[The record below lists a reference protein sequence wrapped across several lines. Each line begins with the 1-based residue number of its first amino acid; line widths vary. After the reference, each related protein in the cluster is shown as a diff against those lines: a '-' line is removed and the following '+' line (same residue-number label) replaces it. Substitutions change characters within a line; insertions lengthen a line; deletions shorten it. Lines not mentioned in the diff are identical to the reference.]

1 MVAVGPLLGSQPGES
16 LRLNG
21 SFQDHPKYGRR
32 FQVDTFASIA
42 PSTVAGL
49 ERYLG
54 SGLIPGIGAT
64 YAKRIVATF
73 GLQTLDVLDHESRR
87 LREVPGIGAKRAAA
101 LAEAWHQQRELRG
114 IMLFLQEHGVSPN
127 HATRIYRQFGVRAR
141 AVLRED
147 PYSLAEHISGVGFRT
162 ADQIA
167 AKLGISPE
175 SPQRAAAGVLHV
187 LAEAAGSGDS
197 YLPRTDL
204 IGAAAALLEVAD
216 ERVGSALDELLASGK
231 VVRGA
236 GDPGSAR
243 GADNRIYL
251 PRLHVAETTAGTRLA
266 ALCLAPATVELT
278 AGGAVADSG
287 GPPLSDEQRAAY
299 ATLTRAKVAV
309 LTGGP
314 GTGKTTLLRSLVGC
328 FAAERALVVQAAPTG
343 RAAKRMEEASGS
355 PASTI
360 HRLLE
365 MSPQTGGFAR
375 DRDNPLEVE
384 LLVIDEASMLDIQ
397 LLAALLDATPDGARL
412 LLVGDADQLP
422 SVGAGNVLA
431 DLVAAASIPTVRL
444 TEVFRQGERSSIVA
458 AAHQVNAGRFR
469 AAAYV
474 SPRRGAEDGAAAPG
488 VTSDDDAH
496 PDFYVI
502 LRTEPQ
508 QVARTVLA
516 LVTERIPQRFG
527 MRAERDI
534 QVLTPM
540 HRGPLGTRELNTA
553 IRQRLAGTS
562 VRGPAVRA
570 HGIEIGVGDRVIQT
584 RNDYQL
590 EVFNG
595 DVGQV
600 ADADAESTTLVVDYG
615 GRAVT
620 YAAADIDNLALGYA
634 ITIHRSQGSEFPAVV
649 MPLHTQ
655 HYVMLRRNLLYTA
668 VTRARQLLVIVGSE
682 MAIDMA
688 TRRGDDRAR
697 HSSLRERVDAAV
709 RAGATPAADAPA
721 TATQAHR

>member
-1 MVAVGPLLGSQPGES
+1 MAGNSRPRIRSDTAAHRRSEIITVEAAVEHVLYSQDDSGFAVVRLRRVDGDPLVAVGPLLGSQPGES
-16 LRLNG
+16 LRLSG
-21 SFQDHPKYGRR
+21 AWQDHPKYGRR
-32 FQVDTFASIA
+32 FQVDTFTSIA
-42 PSTVAGL
+42 PSTVTGI

-73 GLQTLDVLDHESRR
+73 GLQTLDVLDNESRR

-101 LAEAWHQQRELRG
+101 LAKAWHEQRELRG
-114 IMLFLQEHGVSPN
+114 VMLFLQEHGVSPN

-141 AVLRED
+141 AVLREN

-167 AKLGISPE
+167 AKLGIPPE
-175 SPQRAAAGVLHV
+175 SPQRAAAGVLHG
-187 LAEAAGSGDS
+187 LGEAAGNGDS
-197 YLPRTDL
+197 YLPREELTA
-204 IGAAAALLEVAD
+204 AAAALLDVAA
-216 ERVGSALDELLASGK
+216 ERVGAALDELLAGGRA
-231 VVRGA
+231 VA
-236 GDPGSAR
+236 GGGD
-243 GADNRIYL
+243 RIYL
-251 PRLHVAETTAGTRLA
+251 PRLHAAETTATARLA
-266 ALCLAPATVELT
+266 ALCLTSAVVQLS
-278 AGGAVADSG
+278 AGAAIAGDG

-299 ATLTRAKVAV
+299 ATLLRAKVAV

-314 GTGKTTLLRSLVGC
+314 GTGKTTLLRSLVAR

-375 DRDNPLEVE
+375 DGDNQLEVE

-397 LLAALLDATPDGARL
+397 LLAALLEATPDGARL

-431 DLVAAASIPTVRL
+431 DLVAAESIPTVRL
-444 TEVFRQGERSSIVA
+444 TEVFRQSERSSIVA
-458 AAHQVNAGRFR
+458 AAHRVNAGRFR
-469 AAAYV
+469 AAEYV
-474 SPRRGAEDGAAAPG
+474 SRKRAASDAPDASDAPG
-488 VTSDDDAH
+488 AGDGVDA
-496 PDFYVI
+496 DFFVI
-502 LRTEPQ
+502 LRTEPE
-508 QVARTVLA
+508 QVARTVLT
-516 LVTERIPQRFG
+516 LVSERIPQRFG
-527 MRAERDI
+527 MRADRDI

-540 HRGPLGTRELNTA
+540 HRGQLGTRELNGA
-553 IRQRLAGTS
+553 IRQRLAGRS
-562 VRGPAVRA
+562 VRGPTVRN
-570 HGIEIGVGDRVIQT
+570 HGIEFGVGDRVIQT

-600 ADADAESTTLVVDYG
+600 ADADPESSTVVVDYG
-615 GRAVT
+615 ERAVA
-620 YAAADIDNLALGYA
+620 YATADLDNLTLGYA

-649 MPLHTQ
+649 LPLHTQ

-668 VTRARQLLVIVGSE
+668 VTRAR
-682 MAIDMA
+682 
-688 TRRGDDRAR
+688 
-697 HSSLRERVDAAV
+697 
-709 RAGATPAADAPA
+709 
-721 TATQAHR
+721 